1 MIGDD
6 FVTEIGVSVSQD
18 DFESLIGRLGVRAGF
33 NFPNDRGTVY
43 ARASVLHDFKGEMSS
58 RLDYA
63 GKSRVVEDDLGGTW
77 YANFSLT
84 PVPTFMS
91 TLNASMRARWS
102 KTGAATSASD
112 TSSSRLALR
121 EPEGLPV

>member
-43 ARASVLHDFKGEMSS
+43 AQIGRAHV
-58 RLDYA
+58 
-63 GKSRVVEDDLGGTW
+63 
-77 YANFSLT
+77 
-84 PVPTFMS
+84 
-91 TLNASMRARWS
+91 
-102 KTGAATSASD
+102 
-112 TSSSRLALR
+112 
-121 EPEGLPV
+121 

>member
-77 YANFSLT
+77 YEFGLGMNVNFTKNLYGYADFEYVTGGEIKT
-84 PVPTFMS
+84 PYRW
-91 TLNASMRARWS
+91 NAGVRYAF
-102 KTGAATSASD
+102 
-112 TSSSRLALR
+112 
-121 EPEGLPV
+121 

>member
-1 MIGDD
+1 M
-6 FVTEIGVSVSQD
+6 
-18 DFESLIGRLGVRAGF
+18 IGRLGVRAGF

-43 ARASVLHDFKGEMSS
+43 ARASVFHDFKGEMSS

-77 YANFSLT
+77 YEFGLGANFSLT
-84 PVPTFMS
+84 PVLTFMS

-102 KTGAATSASD
+102 SCNVGV
-112 TSSSRLALR
+112 RH
-121 EPEGLPV
+121 VF

>member
-1 MIGDD
+1 MARVGLQA
-6 FVTEIGVSVSQD
+6 GVNCPNNMGA
-18 DFESLIGRLGVRAGF
+18 FFVRASYLYDLDGE
-33 NFPNDRGTVY
+33 TSTT
-43 ARASVLHDFKGEMSS
+43 ARMANAKDANRFDQDFGGGWYEF
-58 RLDYA
+58 
-63 GKSRVVEDDLGGTW
+63 GLG
-77 YANFSLT
+77 ANFSLT

>member
-43 ARASVLHDFKGEMSS
+43 ARASVLHD
-58 RLDYA
+58 
-63 GKSRVVEDDLGGTW
+63 
-77 YANFSLT
+77 
-84 PVPTFMS
+84 
-91 TLNASMRARWS
+91 
-102 KTGAATSASD
+102 
-112 TSSSRLALR
+112 
-121 EPEGLPV
+121 